1 MAAAAIRNNA
11 GALIMLPS
19 GMRMRV
25 DPDQASDELGKVSG
39 FPFAFK
45 VLIAACLHSDPLR

>member
-45 VLIAACLHSDPLR
+45 VLITACLHSDPLR